1 MIYALVGTNKEG
13 REKAWTA
20 LASLGTP
27 TSNMYSEQIASLKP
41 LIEATSLFGDTVI
54 AVLIQTME
62 VASSR
67 EVVTELLKDMQESS
81 NIFIIDEPFADA
93 NRVKRLEKYAKKLY
107 DAREEK
113 EGEASPFPMCNAFG
127 KRDKKQAFI
136 EWMKIKDVSEP
147 VEMIHGS
154 LWWKMKT
161 IWEDTLNGKPTK
173 FTKDECEYFG
183 GLIMR
188 ATMDVYRG
196 KGNLKDNLERIILE
210 V

>member
-1 MIYALVGTNKEG
+1 MIYALVGTNKEQ
-13 REKAWTA
+13 REKAGVM
-20 LASLGTP
+20 LSKLGVP
-27 TSNMYSEQIASLKP
+27 TSNIYSEQIVMLKP
-41 LIEATSLFGDTVI
+41 LIEATSLFGDKVI

-67 EVVTELLKDMQESS
+67 EIVTDLLSDMKESS

-93 NRVKRLEKYAKKLY
+93 NRVKKLEKYAEKVY
-107 DAREEK
+107 DCHEEK
-113 EGEASPFPMCNAFG
+113 EGEASPFPLCNAFG
-127 KRDKKQAFI
+127 KRDKKEAFI

-147 VEMIHGS
+147 IEMVHGA
-154 LWWKMKT
+154 LWWKTKT

-173 FTKDECEYFG
+173 FTKDDCEHFG
-183 GLIMR
+183 GLFMR

>member
-1 MIYALVGTNKEG
+1 M
-13 REKAWTA
+13 
-20 LASLGTP
+20 
-27 TSNMYSEQIASLKP
+27 
-41 LIEATSLFGDTVI
+41 
-54 AVLIQTME
+54 
-62 VASSR
+62 
-67 EVVTELLKDMQESS
+67 KDSG

-93 NRVKRLEKYAKKLY
+93 NRVKRLEKYAEKVY

-113 EGEASPFPMCNAFG
+113 EGEASPFPLCNAFG
-127 KRDKKQAFI
+127 KRDKKEAFI

-147 VEMIHGS
+147 IEMVHGA

-161 IWEDTLNGKPTK
+161 IWEDTLTGKPTK
-173 FTKDECEYFG
+173 FTKEECERFG
-183 GLIMR
+183 GMFMR